1 MKRRFT
7 EEQIIAVLREA
18 ESGTPVK
25 DLCRRVGVR
34 TVTFYKWKSKYAG
47 MEISEVRRMRLL
59 EDENARL
66 KKIVAQQALDI
77 DALKGGAVKKVV
89 GPRAEREAARV
100 AREEVSRATATLRV
114 STLVYAIEPSL
125 YAK

>member
-1 MKRRFT
+1 MKRGRFT

-25 DLCRRVGVR
+25 ELCRRAGVS
-34 TVTFYKWKSKYAG
+34 TVTFYKWKNKYAN

-59 EDENARL
+59 DDENSRL

-77 DALKGGAVKKVV
+77 DALKVVLSKKW
-89 GPRAEREAARV
+89 
-100 AREEVSRATATLRV
+100 
-114 STLVYAIEPSL
+114 
-125 YAK
+125 